1 MTEERVE
8 DAMSATSTSRADGAA
23 AGGSRRVTGLLPP
36 LLTPLKDGALDL
48 VSFDRVLDDLAG
60 SVGGVL
66 VGGSVG
72 EVPSLTVEERIALL
86 HAATRRRD
94 LVGAVAFSIG
104 DNSIEHSRRLL
115 DAAGEAGADLLV
127 VSIPNYFANTREGL
141 IAHLG
146 EIGAS
151 ASADLCLYD
160 NPVANHTPLSV
171 ADIAA
176 IAAAV
181 PRLTH
186 VKVTDTSL
194 EKVGELKAATGL
206 TVHAGDDAVLW
217 HQLTRG
223 AEGAM
228 VALPMI
234 YPQRAAEIWS
244 LLGRGELE
252 AAYAAYRP
260 ATPFLHG
267 ALGGV
272 DYVAVIKAVL
282 LERGL
287 IASDELRLPLTTLA
301 APRRREV
308 LEAFAAEAALR

>member
-1 MTEERVE
+1 
-8 DAMSATSTSRADGAA
+8 MSATPASRANGAA
-23 AGGSRRVTGLLPP
+23 TGEARRVTGLLPP
-36 LLTPLKDGALDL
+36 LLTPFKDGALDL
-48 VSFDRVLDDLAG
+48 ASFERVLDDLAG
-60 SVGGVL
+60 NVAGVL

-72 EVPSLTVEERIALL
+72 AVPSLAVEERIALL
-86 HAATRRRD
+86 RAACARRD
-94 LVGAVAFSIG
+94 AVGAVAFSIG
-104 DNSIEHSRRLL
+104 DNSLEHSRRLL
-115 DAAGEAGADLLV
+115 DAAGEADADLLIV
-127 VSIPNYFANTREGL
+127 AVPNYFANSREAL
-141 IAHLG
+141 IAH
-146 EIGAS
+146 IGTIA
-151 ASADLCLYD
+151 AEAHTDLCLYD

-171 ADIAA
+171 ADVAA

-181 PRLTH
+181 PRLKH
-186 VKVTDTSL
+186 VKVTDTAL
-194 EKVGELKAATGL
+194 EKVAELREATGL

-234 YPQRAAEIWS
+234 YPERAAEIWR
-244 LLGRGELE
+244 LVRAGDHD

-267 ALGGV
+267 ALGGS

-287 IASDELRLPLTTLA
+287 IDSDELRLPLTPLA